1 MTKTIEIN
9 MMIPPWINYAMGDFE
24 AMGEQF
30 TLKSQLRATLWEAGW
45 KDGVEIKCIS
55 KPPFINY
62 QWEIAE

>member
-1 MTKTIEIN
+1 M
-9 MMIPPWINYAMGDFE
+9 PLWITLSMGDVRSYE
-24 AMGEQF
+24 GDTM
-30 TLKSQLRATLWEAGW
+30 TLKSAFIGALWEAGW